1 MATSMILSANWH
13 FQLGNAC
20 SCDNYVAANI
30 RQLILECCV
39 AAYLRLNIIDQYNY
53 FMGFVDLAD
62 QLRNV
67 YRPDHFSRKRK
78 WWAAMF
84 WWAFGVCL
92 TNAYVIYVHV
102 CARDQLRPHEILSH
116 REFLE
121 LVAEGYMF
129 AETVAPGAKDKTMHV
144 ASPCKPKSRSGKKR
158 PTPRAAAAAA
168 KKYKGPNTSPTV
180 SNSTAHEFTSRFVNV
195 GIHEVIPNED
205 ASVSNAHRCVM
216 CWLTEVPGQAPKE
229 NPIRK
234 SSQMRCSHCNVYLC
248 LRCWPIWHKC
258 PGGA

>member
-1 MATSMILSANWH
+1 
-13 FQLGNAC
+13 
-20 SCDNYVAANI
+20 
-30 RQLILECCV
+30 
-39 AAYLRLNIIDQYNY
+39 
-53 FMGFVDLAD
+53 
-62 QLRNV
+62 
-67 YRPDHFSRKRK
+67 
-78 WWAAMF
+78 MF

-102 CARDQLRPHEILSH
+102 CARVQLRPHEILSH

-168 KKYKGPNTSPTV
+168 KKY
-180 SNSTAHEFTSRFVNV
+180 
-195 GIHEVIPNED
+195 
-205 ASVSNAHRCVM
+205 
-216 CWLTEVPGQAPKE
+216 L
-229 NPIRK
+229 
-234 SSQMRCSHCNVYLC
+234 
-248 LRCWPIWHKC
+248 CWPIWHKC